1 MSLKIALIE
10 PMPLLNKGI
19 TLYLQRQ
26 KKVSLVKSYS
36 KFEKFIFFYT
46 DVDECFFDL
55 FIINISRMNT
65 EDTNRMIRLV
75 ATFFTKKDRIVL
87 IVDKQSEI
95 DTSSI
100 ESIITFLELKDDL
113 KELGSYIRTISK
125 RCE

>member
-26 KKVSLVKSYS
+26 KKVSRVRAYN
-36 KFEKFIFFYT
+36 KFEEFSWYYSDLDK
-46 DVDECFFDL
+46 CFFDL
-55 FIINISRMNT
+55 FIINISRMNI

-75 ATFFTKKDRIVL
+75 TTFFTEKDRIVL

-100 ESIITFLELKDDL
+100 ESIVTLLNLEDDL
-113 KELGSYIRTISK
+113 KLLGSYIRTIGK
-125 RCE
+125 KCE